1 MMSSAMRLFMIS
13 SGAFRTGRTV
23 YTSRDANWEKKRRSA
38 WRFRS
43 RTAAW
48 YRSAM
53 FEGKT
58 IAVVIPAFNE
68 ETLVARAVSLV
79 PAFVD
84 HVIVVDDASADG
96 TAAALGAVAG
106 RPGLE
111 VIRHEENRG
120 VGAAIATGYARSLA
134 LGADV
139 AAVMAGDAQM
149 DPEDLPRLLGPVASG
164 EADYAKGDRLSWPG
178 VFRAMPFFR
187 FVGNHALS
195 VLTRLS
201 SGYGG
206 IRDSQCGY
214 TAIARGALAKLD
226 LAAIHTRYGYPNDL
240 LAHLHSAGARLAQVP
255 VRPIYGEEESGISWF
270 TALVRVPLVLA
281 RSFLRRKLA
290 AARSR
295 SVVLEPA
302 ERG

>member
-1 MMSSAMRLFMIS
+1 
-13 SGAFRTGRTV
+13 
-23 YTSRDANWEKKRRSA
+23 
-38 WRFRS
+38 
-43 RTAAW
+43 
-48 YRSAM
+48 M

-58 IAVVIPAFNE
+58 IAVVIPAYNE
-68 ETLVARAVSLV
+68 ERLIARAVAGI

-96 TAAALGAVAG
+96 TVAALGAVAA

-111 VIRHEENRG
+111 VIRHAENRG
-120 VGAAIATGYARSLA
+120 VGAAIVTGYARSLS

-149 DPEDLPRLLGPVASG
+149 DPDDLPRLVAPVASG

-178 VFRAMPFFR
+178 VFRAMPLFR

-201 SGYGG
+201 SGYRDV
-206 IRDSQCGY
+206 RDSQCGY
-214 TAIARGALAKLD
+214 TAIGRGALARLD
-226 LAAIHTRYGYPNDL
+226 LAAVHTRYGYPNDL
-240 LAHLHSAGARLAQVP
+240 LAHLNAVGARLAQVP
-255 VRPIYGEEESGISWF
+255 VRPIYGEEKSGISWY

-281 RSFLRRKLA
+281 RSFVRRKLG
-290 AARSR
+290 AARDR
-295 SVVLEPA
+295 SIAVEQA
-302 ERG
+302 QRG